1 MRLTASLSGLQ
12 AVHAQF
18 ARIAALP
25 GRALDATAVQVE
37 QYIDTQ
43 VAPHNKTHALE
54 RSLGKRR
61 IPGGWEIGHD
71 SRIAPYA
78 RFVHDGTRAHMIFPR
93 NKKALRWATAN
104 GVAFSIGSARGAKYL
119 GKANA
124 AFFGFKF
131 SKKGVHHP
139 GTKPDKWMERAAQ
152 IAPTLF
158 RQHLEALLATK
169 A

>member
-93 NKKALRWATAN
+93 NKKALRWVS
-104 GVAFSIGSARGAKYL
+104 G
-119 GKANA
+119 NA

-131 SKKGVHHP
+131 SRGVHHP
-139 GTKPDKWMERAAQ
+139 GTRPDRWLDRAAMMAPRIFQEMLHEIIERAQGGA
-152 IAPTLF
+152 
-158 RQHLEALLATK
+158 
-169 A
+169 